1 MKKFILYS
9 FIILIF
15 SVTMYCSKFINPRK
29 ITLDTYE
36 NAIYSLSF
44 SYDGKFLVSGSE
56 GQHAVPPKG
65 GSYIDNGEEKYINID
80 NIHIWS
86 IPDGIR
92 KKTYALHF
100 GEHVICAL
108 LTHDNKLLIANS
120 DTDINMWAIEKD
132 APKILKLPKVGE
144 RIDRISLSPD
154 ERLIAVAGTSNSV
167 GYSIIYSMTTGEYIK
182 ELHITVPHFIC
193 DGKIIAGCV
202 LGTRERVLRFEID
215 GWKRLPWL
223 SCECGHKDYRTLT
236 FTSDG
241 KFLAIRGLLWSVE
254 QDKKVRKFPGYLSVF
269 SFDNKFIAVVHNDHS
284 IKIYSIKSGKIL
296 KIFPKNNSK
305 INAICLSPNNKYLA
319 IGDRNGIKLYNLSKL
334 SDD

>member
-1 MKKFILYS
+1 MLYS
-9 FIILIF
+9 FVILLF
-15 SVTMYCSKFINPRK
+15 SIAMYCSKFIKPRK

-36 NAIYSLSF
+36 RAIYSLSF

-65 GSYIDNGEEKYINID
+65 ASYLDNGEEKFIYID
-80 NIHIWS
+80 NIQIWS
-86 IPDGIR
+86 IPNGIR

-100 GEHVICAL
+100 GQRVICAL
-108 LTHDNKLLIANS
+108 LTHDNKLLMANS
-120 DTDINMWAIEKD
+120 DGDINMWAIEKD
-132 APKILKLPKVGE
+132 APKILKLGNAWE
-144 RIDRISLSPD
+144 HIDRISLSPD
-154 ERLIAVAGTSNSV
+154 GRLLAVGGNSTFSFS
-167 GYSIIYSMTTGEYIK
+167 YIFSMKTGEQIK
-182 ELHITVPHFIC
+182 RLHITVPHFIC

-202 LGTRERVLRFEID
+202 LGTRERVLRFAID
-215 GWKRLPWL
+215 GWKKLPWL

-284 IKIYSIKSGKIL
+284 IKIYSIKSGKISE
-296 KIFPKNNSK
+296 IFPKNNSK